1 MNPRFAVIRIGAFLL
16 LSLPWVAAS
25 CGGDGGGGC
34 PATDRSAAVCDVI
47 CPACEL
53 PADPGSAS
61 DDSEVGPDVPVIDLA
76 VDAEPDVPS
85 EDPGPVAP
93 TWWTAEATQVIDDL
107 RFIEHQ
113 GRRIFGLGVHPS
125 RNGAWDG
132 VSGPNECR
140 LDEDSGLWLGLTND
154 GTASLHGAAGAGAN
168 FVYTWGYQRDPEY
181 LKVDPP
187 FLGIWHP
194 QYGEMDAAFG
204 PGTEAIPIAA
214 CEHGEIDLDGYN
226 PAKVAQVTADF
237 EDFKARRG
245 RWSPEAL
252 PNLPSY
258 EEMPWFC
265 WHPTFRMKGGGTVT
279 DEVFTDAQADLYAKA
294 TNFMIGDTY
303 TYVCNRWEGV
313 EAILMGQDGPM
324 DECYDDWLARDDPK
338 HRSYFDAAWSL
349 AHSLRARANPDA
361 VVWMWMQGHG
371 FDDDI
376 GNGICRKGT
385 SDLWAKGPFPTLRY
399 LRKEMMSTIVAGGTG
414 LVFFGY
420 GYNRAPEAAKVRSL
434 IRALAWEEVHGP
446 ALLSPRLDVGQ
457 DLTFTGEGGR
467 AHLMVKWDASSRQ
480 AFILGANPG
489 AHMTPFEVTF
499 PWTVAHVELLDW
511 WTPSWLEEPE
521 VTAIEI
527 VDRTVRWVAPQDDG
541 FVMRVT
547 PAFPPQAPR
556 VGPIPR

>member
-1 MNPRFAVIRIGAFLL
+1 MNPRLAAIRVGAFLM

-34 PATDRSAAVCDVI
+34 PATDLSAAVCDVV

-53 PADPGSAS
+53 PADPGSAP
-61 DDSEVGPDVPVIDLA
+61 DDSEVVPDAPVIDLA

-93 TWWTAEATQVIDDL
+93 TWWTAEATRVIDDL

-125 RNGAWDG
+125 KNGAWDG

-214 CEHGEIDLDGYN
+214 CEYGEIDLDGYN